1 MFKSRIP
8 LQTPIV
14 IKLLLSVGLIIF
26 FSGWFLSSEASSQE
40 FAAKNSTIA
49 LKSKSQKNY
58 TKQELAQIAKLTHQ
72 QINEYRASLNLAPL
86 KFNALI
92 SEQAKAHSSDMA
104 QSKVNFSHNG
114 FEARANALK
123 NGISYSSVAEN
134 LAYNMGYQDP
144 VDTAVAGWIKSD
156 GHRKN
161 IEGNYNL
168 TGIGV
173 AVNGNGEYYF
183 TQIFVLEN

>member
-8 LQTPIV
+8 LQTPIIV
-14 IKLLLSVGLIIF
+14 KLLLSISLIIF

-40 FAAKNSTIA
+40 LESRNNTIA
-49 LKSKSQKNY
+49 SKSQSQNNY
-58 TKQELAQIAKLTHQ
+58 TDQEIIQFAKRTHQ
-72 QINEYRASLNLAPL
+72 QVNKHRQSLNLAPL

-92 SEQAKAHSSDMA
+92 SEQAKAHSMNVA
-104 QSKVNFSHNG
+104 QHQIEFSHDG
-114 FEARANALK
+114 FEARAKALK
-123 NGISYSSVAEN
+123 NKIPYRRVAEN
-134 LAYNMGYQDP
+134 VAYNQGYQDP
-144 VDTAVAGWIKSD
+144 IDTAVAGWIKSD

-173 AVNGNGEYYF
+173 AVNSNQEYYF